1 MIFDVKGLIHP
12 PDRVIAYLR
21 YFEDSA
27 GDRVRFGKRYAK
39 VYSLSDRDRIL
50 GERYPHYIYYDHV
63 FDKRMEGVPRDS
75 ILKLYKPV
83 DKAST
88 LSSRDDLDIVE
99 YQAVRLIQVIHDFTG
114 IPLSHIGVS
123 GSILVDLH
131 SFESDIDIIV
141 YGRRNC
147 LSVYDGLKILLGEKR
162 SGFSPYSLN
171 DLRRLYDF
179 RSRDTC
185 MPFERFYEVESRK
198 VCQGKF
204 LGRDFFVRFVVDW
217 DEVGES
223 YGDRLYRFIGYARIK
238 ARVEDDSDSI
248 FTPCR
253 YMVSNVEVLSGVKDV
268 KPLIEVTSFRGR
280 FCDQARKGESVIAEG
295 RVEKVIEKSGY
306 EYYRLVIG
314 NRSSDFMAIRES

>member
-1 MIFDVKGLIHP
+1 LIFDVKGLIHP

-63 FDKRMEGVPRDS
+63 FDERMEGVPRDY

-83 DKAST
+83 EKAST

-114 IPLSHIGVS
+114 VSLSYIGVS

-162 SGFSPYSLN
+162 GGFSPYSLN
-171 DLRRLYDF
+171 DLKRLYDF
-179 RSRDTC
+179 RSRDTW
-185 MPFERFYEVESRK
+185 MPFERFYEVKSRK
-198 VCQGKF
+198 VCQGRF

-223 YGDRLYRFIGYARIK
+223 YGDRLYRFIGYARVK

-253 YMVSNVEVLSGVKDV
+253 YTVSNVEVLSGVKDV

-314 NRSSDFMAIRES
+314 NRPSDFMAIGES

>member
-88 LSSRDDLDIVE
+88 LFSRDDLDIVE

-198 VCQGKF
+198 VCQGRF

-314 NRSSDFMAIRES
+314 NRSSDFMAIREF

>member
-198 VCQGKF
+198 VCQGRF

-314 NRSSDFMAIRES
+314 NRSSDFMAIREF